1 MSWAVLFV
9 SNAIVWYSV
18 LQRYSN
24 SLQPKTACCVTTQV
38 MIYCLSD
45 ERAPVAQ
52 LDRVFDYESKGHR
65 FESCRAHHENPL
77 SKPLSGLFVCWLRR
91 LGGRFGH
98 NLVT

>member
-1 MSWAVLFV
+1 MSEPVLFV
-9 SNAIVWYSV
+9 SNTIVWYSV

-24 SLQPKTACCVTTQV
+24 SLQHKTACCVTAQV

-65 FESCRAHHENPL
+65 FESGRAHHENPL
-77 SKPLSGLFVCWLRR
+77 GKQLSGLFICWLTG
-91 LGGRFGH
+91 LCGRFGH
-98 NLVT
+98 ILVT